1 MELVQSVTREEIKD
15 AFFDIAE
22 DKAPGPDGY
31 SSGFYKA
38 AWPVIGE
45 EVVKAILEFFT
56 TGRLLK
62 QINTTILAL
71 IPKEMF
77 SGYNRQGLPMRCALK
92 VDLRKAYD
100 TVEWDFLSAVLHLF
114 GFPDIFI
121 GWIEECHYSYVLGL
135 HQWEPSR
142 VLQGFQ
148 GAATGGSDVPVPVC
162 SDYGGPAADDA
173 TTY

>member
-1 MELVQSVTREEIKD
+1 MLYTGRVYGASTIGYSEEIKD

-62 QINTTILAL
+62 QVNTTILAL
-71 IPKEMF
+71 IPKV
-77 SGYNRQGLPMRCALK
+77 RLPSLVSDFRPISCCNVLYK
-92 VDLRKAYD
+92 VITKIIVQRLR
-100 TVEWDFLSAVLHLF
+100 SVL
-114 GFPDIFI
+114 DKMI
-121 GWIEECHYSYVLGL
+121 S
-135 HQWEPSR
+135 PS
-142 VLQGFQ
+142 QNAF
-148 GAATGGSDVPVPVC
+148 VPGR
-162 SDYGGPAADDA
+162 SWG
-173 TTY
+173 